1 VHYTILHFTT
11 QTVLPHYY
19 RSSPIGITLFESCI
33 REPTHLLIDQSLL
46 LPIADTDID
55 PDTEISIKIEIEDD
69 VDDNESKNEYEIKN
83 KIGALEFFPLVSQA

>member
-1 VHYTILHFTT
+1 
-11 QTVLPHYY
+11 VLPHCN

-55 PDTEISIKIEIEDD
+55 TDTEISIKIEIEDD

-83 KIGALEFFPLVSQA
+83 KIGALESFPLASQA